1 MFAKIVNNHIYSF
14 NIYHHPLKAG
24 SLIVMVSEGEQ
35 SWLTGHISNS
45 ENNLSEVE
53 TCLSI

>member
-1 MFAKIVNNHIYSF
+1 MLAKIV
-14 NIYHHPLKAG
+14 
-24 SLIVMVSEGEQ
+24 LIVSVALISHLLRAKSIIIMVSEGEE

-53 TCLSI
+53 TSLSI